1 MFLVVSEFIISTVVT
16 GSITGAGLVF
26 ASYGIL
32 VAFYDK
38 IVELKRRFVP
48 KIRENINPKNS
59 SDDLR
64 NLATKLDRVESVPL
78 YISNFIYVIFI
89 LYIISVLLGLFYLN
103 STEPTNALAQV
114 SIWAFGI
121 ATALFGFIGISMLS
135 DFLML
140 LRNINEDKGD
150 K

>member
-78 YISNFIYVIFI
+78 YISNFI
-89 LYIISVLLGLFYLN
+89 
-103 STEPTNALAQV
+103 
-114 SIWAFGI
+114 
-121 ATALFGFIGISMLS
+121 
-135 DFLML
+135 
-140 LRNINEDKGD
+140 
-150 K
+150 